1 MREET
6 VERMMIEVLKREK
19 EKLDTLEPGTDEY
32 KRVSTEYNE
41 HCTRMTDYRKQKRD
55 RIVRACVDGAGII
68 LPLVFYAS
76 WLKQGFRFEESGHLF
91 ASSTCRVFIS
101 KLRPDR

>member
-41 HCTRMTDYRKQKRD
+41 HCTRMRGWCWDH
-55 RIVRACVDGAGII
+55 IAAG
-68 LPLVFYAS
+68 V
-76 WLKQGFRFEESGHLF
+76 
-91 ASSTCRVFIS
+91 
-101 KLRPDR
+101 LRGLA